1 MAEMFD
7 VIVVGELNVDIILND
22 LHQLPVIGKEIIAN
36 QMNLTLGSSSAIF
49 ASNISSLGAKTSFI
63 GRIGL
68 DLFGEVVVDR
78 FRSRKVDT
86 SMIIEDSQHG
96 TGATI
101 VLNVEEDRSMI
112 TYPGAMLYLTEEE
125 ILDEYLTK
133 GRHLH
138 FSSYYL
144 QPGMRDGLG
153 NLFQRAKKLGLS
165 TSFDMQWDPSEKW
178 DLDIKEVIS
187 YVDIFLPNEA
197 ELLYLT
203 GKSELISAIEY
214 ISPFVKVLAVKKGNK
229 GSIVYHEGQ
238 FIELPGYLNKKVV
251 DAIGAGDSFNAGF
264 IYKYLSG
271 ASLKI
276 CQDFGNL
283 CGAINTTSSG
293 GVSAF
298 ENTDKFKSI
307 ASTKFGVLL

>member
-1 MAEMFD
+1 
-7 VIVVGELNVDIILND
+7 
-22 LHQLPVIGKEIIAN
+22 
-36 QMNLTLGSSSAIF
+36 
-49 ASNISSLGAKTSFI
+49 
-63 GRIGL
+63 
-68 DLFGEVVVDR
+68 
-78 FRSRKVDT
+78 
-86 SMIIEDSQHG
+86 
-96 TGATI
+96 
-101 VLNVEEDRSMI
+101 
-112 TYPGAMLYLTEEE
+112 
-125 ILDEYLTK
+125 
-133 GRHLH
+133 
-138 FSSYYL
+138 
-144 QPGMRDGLG
+144 
-153 NLFQRAKKLGLS
+153 
-165 TSFDMQWDPSEKW
+165 
-178 DLDIKEVIS
+178 S